1 MLVAVGDAVTKGQL
15 LAVLEAMKTEIKISA
30 PRDGVI
36 GHLGCAEGES
46 IEEGTEI
53 VRFAMLGEL

>member
-1 MLVAVGDAVTKGQL
+1 VTKGQL
-15 LAVLEAMKTEIKISA
+15 LAVLEAMKTEIKITA

-36 GHLGCAEGES
+36 AHLGCAEGES

-53 VRFAMLGEL
+53 VSFAPSAAA